1 MEWRQSGCSMCLAM
15 NDDVLTP
22 GNRCTSNFEG
32 RQPATTHIEID
43 LAGQSIRLTDGS
55 LIGFKIDTFRKNALL
70 LELDAIGR
78 PCNAASRF
86 ASLNSRIC
94 WAIRGWVENQKP
106 LTPTLSLQALQLPH
120 AKGVIAFLE
129 HQAIMLPRTLQPA
142 GYPAPL
148 EIVGRSTQHPI
159 VGHQPATK

>member
-94 WAIRGWVENQKP
+94 WACQRRYRVP
-106 LTPTLSLQALQLPH
+106 
-120 AKGVIAFLE
+120 
-129 HQAIMLPRTLQPA
+129 
-142 GYPAPL
+142 
-148 EIVGRSTQHPI
+148 
-159 VGHQPATK
+159 